1 MFKHGRKLRHRTGS
15 FDRGCFSDSFKEVM
29 VVTFGN
35 FINRVNKK
43 HNREY
48 TVLSDEIINATNYAN
63 NKKMVLYTNGK
74 ELFVRDADEF
84 EEKFEPIK

>member
-1 MFKHGRKLRHRTGS
+1 MFKHGKKLRHRTGR
-15 FDRGCFSDSFKEVM
+15 FDAGGYSNSFKEVM
-29 VVTFGN
+29 VVTFEK
-35 FINRVNKK
+35 FINRINKK

-74 ELFVRDADEF
+74 ELFVRDAEEF
-84 EEKFEPIK
+84 EEKFEKIE